1 MTIGLQPISSTYYC
15 PVITGGVDLASVPA
29 RTASCQIE
37 WTEGEATVTGLV
49 PRGVDDRAILALMG
63 SSDKVGLDV
72 PLGWPEAFVTAVEA
86 HRLQKPW
93 PGGSQPELRLRA
105 TDRYVAAETGRWP
118 LSVSSDRIACPAF
131 RAAALL
137 SATPDV
143 GQRLG
148 GGRIVE
154 VYPVAALRRWDFDP
168 GRYKQVAAVDAR
180 SALVSAFRRRTTDWL
195 SVGADFWLLCES
207 SHDAFDALVAALVAR
222 AYAVGLT
229 DPCPVE
235 LTDVAAREGWIALPF
250 TDSIDQLMGGAKHT
264 G

>member
-1 MTIGLQPISSTYYC
+1 MRARAACNAGST
-15 PVITGGVDLASVPA
+15 VVTAGVDLASVPS
-29 RTASCQIE
+29 RTAACQIE
-37 WTEGEATVTGLV
+37 WTNGEAAVTVLV
-49 PRGVDDRAILALMG
+49 PRGVDDGAILALMG
-63 SSDKVGLDV
+63 SSEKVGLDV

-143 GQRLG
+143 GNRIG
-148 GGRIVE
+148 AGRIVE

-168 GRYKQVAAVDAR
+168 RRYKQVAGVDAR
-180 SALVSAFRRRTTDWL
+180 SALVSAFRRRTNAWL
-195 SVGADFWLLCES
+195 SVGADFWLICEK
-207 SHDAFDALVAALVAR
+207 SHDAFDALIAALVAR
-222 AYAVGLT
+222 ACAVGLT
-229 DPCPVE
+229 DACPE
-235 LTDVAAREGWIALPF
+235 DLKGVASREGWIALPF
-250 TDSIDQLMGGAKHT
+250 TESIDQLAT
-264 G
+264 ER